1 MLGEQRYAKSM
12 SNNIILR
19 TCTRWIGAHVNDGNY
34 KKWKTSDFINTDKAK
49 TGMGMETCV
58 YRTSLVDHISMVCS
72 EYRTWNYSLV
82 FPPDCPISHSLSL
95 SGHSAVSLSFSIP
108 LHASFLF
115 RTLSLS
121 LSQSFSLFPTEH
133 LAILYALRCLSNAYT
148 RSSFIQS
155 FSSHTAYSLWHIP
168 WPTTN
173 SIVSMSLFFLFRNTI
188 SDAME
193 YTEENSSSQTSK
205 MFTINRNHSFCYNSF
220 SDKKPGKISHRF
232 A

>member
-34 KKWKTSDFINTDKAK
+34 KKWKTSDFINTDKPK

-58 YRTSLVDHISMVCS
+58 YRTSLFDHISMVCS

-95 SGHSAVSLSFSIP
+95 SLAILLSLSLLAYPFMLP
-108 LHASFLF
+108 FCFA
-115 RTLSLS
+115 LSLS

-133 LAILYALRCLSNAYT
+133 LAILYAFRCLSNAYT

-173 SIVSMSLFFLFRNTI
+173 SIVSMSLFFCFEIQFQMRWNTLKKI
-188 SDAME
+188 LRHKRAKC
-193 YTEENSSSQTSK
+193 SQ
-205 MFTINRNHSFCYNSF
+205 
-220 SDKKPGKISHRF
+220 
-232 A
+232 

>member
-1 MLGEQRYAKSM
+1 MYTWTTV
-12 SNNIILR
+12 IIKNGKRPILSTR
-19 TCTRWIGAHVNDGNY
+19 TRQKREWA
-34 KKWKTSDFINTDKAK
+34 WKR
-49 TGMGMETCV
+49 V
-58 YRTSLVDHISMVCS
+58 YIEPAWLITYQWCAASIAPEIIHSYFHQIVQSL
-72 EYRTWNYSLV
+72 TL
-82 FPPDCPISHSLSL
+82 SLSL
-95 SGHSAVSLSFSIP
+95 AILLSLSLLAYPFMLP
-108 LHASFLF
+108 FCFA
-115 RTLSLS
+115 LSLS

-133 LAILYALRCLSNAYT
+133 LAILYAFRCLSNAYT

-155 FSSHTAYSLWHIP
+155 FSSHTAYSLWRIP